1 MRAVDEHP
9 VRVTVTDDL
18 QRNRWTVFFRLILA
32 IPHFI
37 WLGLWGI
44 GAFVAAFVNW
54 LVTLVDGRSPEPL
67 FDFLAA
73 YIRYATHVYAYVLLA
88 ANPYPGFTG
97 EPGYPVD
104 VELGRPERQNRWK
117 TGFRIVLAIPAIAIT
132 GALVDG
138 APYSWSAQW
147 NGGGGNANFRTAG
160 TGVAVTVAFL
170 AWFAILARGRMPRG
184 FRDLVAF
191 CLRYAAQTYAYVFV
205 LTERYPDADPAL
217 PEAVEPAPPS
227 PVRLTLEDDPRR
239 SRLTVFF
246 RLLLAVPHLVW
257 LALWSIASF
266 FALIG
271 MWVVTVVSG
280 RPPAGLHRFL
290 SSYLRY
296 VIHVYAFVALVGGPF
311 PGFNGRQGS
320 YPVDLELPGP
330 EPQGRWGAFFRLVLA
345 IPAFA
350 VSSALGSVLAV
361 SAVLAW
367 FFSLVTA
374 REPVGLQRLGAFA
387 LRYHAQTDAF
397 AFLLTARYPYSG
409 PATQVAD
416 EQLALAE

>member
-1 MRAVDEHP
+1 MDEHP

-18 QRNRWTVFFRLILA
+18 LRNRWTVFFRLILA

-37 WLGLWGI
+37 WLGLWGVA
-44 GAFVAAFVNW
+44 AFFAAFVNW
-54 LVTLVDGRSPEPL
+54 LVTLLSGTPPAPL

-73 YIRYATHVYAYVLLA
+73 YLRYATHVFAYVLLA

-104 VELGRPERQNRWK
+104 VELGRALPQNRWK
-117 TGFRIVLAIPAIAIT
+117 TAFRVVLAAPALLLASVLVCGATYSFNAHATEHGGSIT
-132 GALVDG
+132 
-138 APYSWSAQW
+138 YY
-147 NGGGGNANFRTAG
+147 RTLG
-160 TGVAVTVAFL
+160 GVAATVAFL

-191 CLRYAAQTYAYVFV
+191 CLRYGVQACAYLFV

-217 PEAVEPAPPS
+217 PEAVEPSPPS
-227 PVRLTLEDDPRR
+227 PVRLVLEDDPRR

-246 RLLLAVPHLVW
+246 RFFLALPHLVW
-257 LALWSIASF
+257 LVLWGIAAF

-271 MWVVTVVSG
+271 MWFATVFSG

-296 VIHVYAFVALVGGPF
+296 GVHVYAFLFLIGGPF
-311 PGFNGRQGS
+311 PGFNGRLGS
-320 YPVDLELPGP
+320 YPVDLELPAP
-330 EPQGRWGAFFRLVLA
+330 EPQGRWGVFFRLVLA
-345 IPAFA
+345 VPAFA
-350 VSSALGSVLAV
+350 VTAALGGVLVVTA
-361 SAVLAW
+361 LLCW
-367 FFSLVTA
+367 FASLVTA
-374 REPVGLQRLGAFA
+374 REPVSLQRLAAFA
-387 LRYHAQTDAF
+387 LRYTAQTDAF
-397 AFLLTARYPYSG
+397 VYLLTARYPYSG
-409 PATQVAD
+409 PTTRVAD

>member
-1 MRAVDEHP
+1 MDEHP

-18 QRNRWTVFFRLILA
+18 LRNRWTVFFRLFLA

-37 WLGLWGI
+37 WLALWGI
-44 GAFVAAFVNW
+44 AAFLAAFVNW
-54 LVTLVDGRSPEPL
+54 LVTLIDGRSPAPL

-104 VELGRPERQNRWK
+104 VDLGRPERQNRWK
-117 TGFRIVLAIPAIAIT
+117 TGFRLVLALPAL
-132 GALVDG
+132 ALTDVLVGG
-138 APYSWSAQW
+138 APSSWEARAS
-147 NGGGGNANFRTAG
+147 GGAGNVKYQTTGG
-160 TGVAVTVAFL
+160 GVAVTLFVL
-170 AWFAILARGRMPRG
+170 GWFAILFRGRMPQG
-184 FRDLVAF
+184 FRDLVAY
-191 CLRYAAQTYAYVFV
+191 CLRYAAQTYAYLFV
-205 LTERYPDADPAL
+205 LTDRYPDADPAL

-227 PVRLTLEDDPRR
+227 PVRLTLDDDPRR

-246 RLLLAVPHLVW
+246 RLFLALPHLVW

-266 FALIG
+266 FALIAI
-271 MWVVTVVSG
+271 WVATVVSG
-280 RPPAGLHRFL
+280 RPPAELHRFL
-290 SSYLRY
+290 SAYLRY
-296 VIHVYAFVALVGGPF
+296 GVHVYAFLFLIGGPF
-311 PGFNGRQGS
+311 PGFNGRAGS

-345 IPAFA
+345 VPAFA
-350 VSSALGSVLAV
+350 VAGALGSVLCI
-361 SAVLAW
+361 SAFLAW

-387 LRYHAQTDAF
+387 LRYTAQTDAYVY
-397 AFLLTARYPYSG
+397 LLTARYPYSG
-409 PATQVAD
+409 PWTRGAE

>member
-1 MRAVDEHP
+1 MDEHP

-18 QRNRWTVFFRLILA
+18 RRNRWTVFFRYIPLSIPLIV
-32 IPHFI
+32 

-44 GAFVAAFVNW
+44 AAVIAGFVNW
-54 LVTLVDGRSPEPL
+54 LVTLIAGRSPEPL
-67 FDFLAA
+67 FDFLAS
-73 YIRYATHVYAYVLLA
+73 YFRYATHVYAYVLLA
-88 ANPYPGFTG
+88 ANPYPWFTADR
-97 EPGYPVD
+97 GYPVD
-104 VELGRPERQNRWK
+104 VEFGRSLPQNRWK
-117 TGFRIVLAIPAIAIT
+117 TGFRILLALPAIVVT

-138 APYSWSAQW
+138 APYSWDAQA
-147 NGGGGNANFRTAG
+147 NGGGGSMSFRTAG

-217 PEAVEPAPPS
+217 PESFEPAPPS
-227 PVRLTLEDDPRR
+227 PVRLTLDDDPRR
-239 SRLTVFF
+239 SRLTVLF
-246 RLLLAVPHLVW
+246 RGLLFLPHLVW
-257 LALWSIASF
+257 LALWSIAAF
-266 FALIG
+266 FALIAI
-271 MWVVTVVSG
+271 WVATVVSG

-296 VIHVYAFVALVGGPF
+296 AVHIFAFLALIGGPF
-311 PGFNGRQGS
+311 PGFNGAQGS

-345 IPAFA
+345 IPALA
-350 VSSALGSVLAV
+350 VASALDGVLVV

-387 LRYHAQTDAF
+387 LRYTAQTDAY
-397 AFLLTARYPYSG
+397 AFLLTGRYPYSG
-409 PATQVAD
+409 PATHVAD

>member
-1 MRAVDEHP
+1 MDEHP

-37 WLGLWGI
+37 WLALWGI
-44 GAFVAAFVNW
+44 ASFFAAFVNW

-88 ANPYPGFTG
+88 ADPYPGFTG
-97 EPGYPVD
+97 DPGYPVD

-117 TGFRIVLAIPAIAIT
+117 TGFRIVLAVPAIAVT

-138 APYSWSAQW
+138 APYSWNAQA
-147 NGGGGNANFRTAG
+147 NGGGGSMSYRTAG

-170 AWFAILARGRMPRG
+170 AWFAILARGRMPQG

-246 RLLLAVPHLVW
+246 RLLLAVPHFVW
-257 LALWSIASF
+257 LVLWSIAAF

-271 MWVVTVVSG
+271 MWVATVIAA
-280 RPPAGLHRFL
+280 RPPDGLHGFL

-296 VIHVYAFVALVGGPF
+296 AIHVYAFVFLIGGPF
-311 PGFNGRQGS
+311 PAFDGAPGS

-350 VSSALGSVLAV
+350 VASALGGVLVV

-374 REPVGLQRLGAFA
+374 REPLGPQRLGAFA
-387 LRYHAQTDAF
+387 LRYTAQTDAY
-397 AFLLTARYPYSG
+397 AFLLTGRYPYSG
-409 PATQVAD
+409 PATRVAD

>member
-1 MRAVDEHP
+1 MDEHP

-37 WLGLWGI
+37 WLALWGI
-44 GAFVAAFVNW
+44 GAFFAAFVNW
-54 LVTLVDGRSPEPL
+54 LVTLVDGRSPQPL

-88 ANPYPGFTG
+88 ADPYPGFTG

-104 VELGRPERQNRWK
+104 VVLGRPERQNRWK
-117 TGFRIVLAIPAIAIT
+117 TGFRIVLAIPAIAVT

-138 APYSWSAQW
+138 APYSWSAQA
-147 NGGGGNANFRTAG
+147 NGGGGNMSFRTAG

-217 PEAVEPAPPS
+217 PESAEPAPPS

-257 LALWSIASF
+257 LALWTIASF

-350 VSSALGSVLAV
+350 VSSALGGALAV

-409 PATQVAD
+409 PATHVAD

>member
-1 MRAVDEHP
+1 MDEHP
-9 VRVTVTDDL
+9 VKVTVTDDL
-18 QRNRWTVFFRLILA
+18 QRNRWTVFFRLFLA

-37 WLGLWGI
+37 WLALWGI
-44 GAFVAAFVNW
+44 AAFFAALVNW
-54 LVTLVDGRSPEPL
+54 LITLIDGRSPETL
-67 FDFLAA
+67 FGFLSA
-73 YIRYATHVYAYVLLA
+73 YVRYATHVYAYVLLA

-104 VELGRPERQNRWK
+104 LELGPSLPQNRWK
-117 TGFRIVLAIPAIAIT
+117 TGFRIVLALPAIALAS
-132 GALVDG
+132 ALVG
-138 APYSWSAQW
+138 GSPSSWDAQAGSGGSSFSARSA
-147 NGGGGNANFRTAG
+147 GG
-160 TGVAVTVAFL
+160 GVAVTVFFL
-170 AWFAILARGRMPRG
+170 AWFASLYLGRTPRG

-191 CLRYAAQTYAYVFV
+191 CLRFAAQTYAYVFV
-205 LTERYPDADPAL
+205 LTDRYPDADPAL
-217 PEAVEPAPPS
+217 PEAFEPEPPS
-227 PVRLTLEDDPRR
+227 PVRLTLDDDPSR

-246 RLLLAVPHLVW
+246 RLFLALPHLIW

-271 MWVVTVVSG
+271 IWVATVVSG
-280 RPPAGLHRFL
+280 SPPAGLHRFL

-296 VIHVYAFVALVGGPF
+296 AIHVYAFLALIGGPF
-311 PGFNGRQGS
+311 PAFDGRPGS

-350 VSSALGSVLAV
+350 VAGALGGVLALT
-361 SAVLAW
+361 AVFAW
-367 FFSLVTA
+367 FVSLVTA

-387 LRYHAQTDAF
+387 LRYHAHTDAY

-409 PATQVAD
+409 PATHVAD

>member
-1 MRAVDEHP
+1 MDEHP

-37 WLGLWGI
+37 WLALWGI
-44 GAFVAAFVNW
+44 AAFIAAFVNW

-117 TGFRIVLAIPAIAIT
+117 TGFRIILALPAIAVT

-138 APYSWSAQW
+138 APYSWNAQA
-147 NGGGGNANFRTAG
+147 NGGGGNASFRTAG

-170 AWFAILARGRMPRG
+170 AWFAILARGRMPNG

-217 PEAVEPAPPS
+217 PEAFEPAPPS
-227 PVRLTLEDDPRR
+227 PVRLRLEDDPRR

-257 LALWSIASF
+257 LALWAIAAF

-271 MWVVTVVSG
+271 MWVVTVVSA

-290 SSYLRY
+290 SSFLRY
-296 VIHVYAFVALVGGPF
+296 AIHVYAFVSLVGGPF
-311 PGFNGRQGS
+311 PGFNGSPGS

-350 VSSALGSVLAV
+350 VAGALDGVLVV
-361 SAVLAW
+361 SAILAW

-374 REPVGLQRLGAFA
+374 REPVGLQRLGAFV
-387 LRYHAQTDAF
+387 LRYHAQTDAY

-409 PATQVAD
+409 PATHVAD

>member
-1 MRAVDEHP
+1 VDEHP

-37 WLGLWGI
+37 WLALWGI
-44 GAFVAAFVNW
+44 GAFFAAFVNW
-54 LVTLVDGRSPEPL
+54 LVTLVDGRSPQPL

-88 ANPYPGFTG
+88 ADPYPGFTG

-104 VELGRPERQNRWK
+104 VVLGRPERQNRWK
-117 TGFRIVLAIPAIAIT
+117 TGFRIVLAIPAIAVT

-138 APYSWSAQW
+138 APYSWSAQA
-147 NGGGGNANFRTAG
+147 NGGGGNMSFRTAG

-217 PEAVEPAPPS
+217 PESAEPAPPS

-257 LALWSIASF
+257 LALWTIASF

-350 VSSALGSVLAV
+350 VSSALGGALAV

-409 PATQVAD
+409 PATHVAD